1 MFSNR
6 IKAYLMLLL
15 VSIIWGIAS
24 PIIKLTLNDIP
35 ADLFLFYRFLISTV
49 VAIPFVLRFSPS
61 LKKIFGSIRSI
72 AAHSIFTAIL
82 SLGFLF
88 WGMEKTTVLNAS
100 LIQTL
105 GPLIVSFFGYR
116 FLNDRITAKEKK
128 GLLIAFLGSMVIYIE
143 LLLFK
148 NGGLGQM
155 EGNLLILAYL
165 ISNAIGAVILKKL
178 LQKDFNPL
186 FLSNLSFILAFIS
199 MLPIML
205 SKYGYGS
212 LVDTLFTLP
221 TNAIMG
227 LLYMA
232 LISGTLAYTLGN
244 IAQRSIEIS
253 ESAPFS
259 YLPPVFASIL
269 AVVWLGE
276 VPTLYFLTGSIVI
289 ILGVIIAEIK
299 FKY

>member
-88 WGMEKTTVLNAS
+88 WGMEKTTVLNSS